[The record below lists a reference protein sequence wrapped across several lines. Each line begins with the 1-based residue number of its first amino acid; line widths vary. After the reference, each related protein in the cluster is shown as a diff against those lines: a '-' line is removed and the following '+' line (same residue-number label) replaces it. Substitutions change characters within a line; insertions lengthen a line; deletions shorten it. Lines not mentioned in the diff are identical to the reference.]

1 MNNLFNFGEN
11 NKMKISRNMWLGIIV
26 TILVSILSEFLSKY
40 LPTLG
45 AEAIALI
52 LGIILGNTLL
62 NRQQLAA
69 GIKWSEKYP
78 IEIGIALLGI
88 EVTLQTIRSLG
99 WQGIVYIIILMPATI
114 LFVMWI
120 GKRIFKVDQK
130 SGMLMGAGNAVC
142 GSSAIAAVAP
152 EIGATDT
159 QRRTAVATV
168 SLSGV
173 VLLFVLPIIGP
184 AVFHGNDLLIGALIG
199 GTVQSV
205 GQVIG
210 TASLVNPQVI
220 DYATLYKMLRVIM
233 LAVVVLTMSTIV
245 KRRNLKTKSSTMKQ
259 NEKHLKIY
267 KLVPWFIY
275 TFVALLI
282 ISSLIEIPYSIVT
295 GAKTVTGFFG
305 VVNLA
310 GIGLNLKWKTIVNSG
325 LKYLGYGFMT
335 IIFQVVVA
343 LLLIKIIY

>member
-1 MNNLFNFGEN
+1 
-11 NKMKISRNMWLGIIV
+11 MKIKQNMWLGIIV
-26 TILVSILSEFLSKY
+26 TVLVSIISEFLSKFM
-40 LPTLG
+40 PSLG

-62 NRQQLAA
+62 RQPQLVA
-69 GIKWSEKYP
+69 GVRWSEKYP

-99 WQGIVYIIILMPATI
+99 WQGIIYIIILMTATI

-120 GKRIFKVDQK
+120 GKLIFKVDQK

-152 EIGATDT
+152 EINATDT

-173 VLLFVLPIIGP
+173 VLLFILPIIGP

-220 DYATLYKMLRVIM
+220 DYATLYKMLRVVM
-233 LAVVVLTMSTIV
+233 LAVVVLIMSTIV
-245 KRRNLKTKSSTMKQ
+245 KRRDFKMRS
-259 NEKHLKIY
+259 NEMAQGKKHIKVY

-275 TFVALLI
+275 TFIILLFV
-282 ISSLIEIPYSIVT
+282 SSIVSIPHSVVQ
-295 GAKTVTGFFG
+295 GAKTITGFFG

-310 GIGLNLKWKTIVNSG
+310 GIGLNLKWQTIANSG

-335 IIFQVVVA
+335 IVFQVGMA
-343 LLLIKIIY
+343 LLLINMIY

>member
-1 MNNLFNFGEN
+1 MRI
-11 NKMKISRNMWLGIIV
+11 KQNMWWGILV
-26 TILVSILSEFLSKY
+26 TIFVSIVSEFLSTF
-40 LPTLG
+40 LPSLG

-52 LGIILGNTLL
+52 LGIILGNTLF
-62 NRQQLAA
+62 NKPELAA

-88 EVTLQTIRSLG
+88 EVTLQTIQSLG
-99 WQGIVYIIILMPATI
+99 WQGILYIIILMPATI

-120 GKRIFKVDQK
+120 GKWIFKVDQQ

-173 VLLFVLPIIGP
+173 VLLFVLPVIGP
-184 AVFHGNDLLIGALIG
+184 AIFHGNNLLIGALIG

-245 KRRNLKTKSSTMKQ
+245 KRDNLKNQSNTMKKDT
-259 NEKHLKIY
+259 NHLKIY

-275 TFVALLI
+275 TFIALLI
-282 ISSLIEIPYSIVT
+282 ISSLINVPNSVVT
-295 GAKTVTGFFG
+295 GAKTITGFFG
-305 VVNLA
+305 VINLA
-310 GIGLNLKWKTIVNSG
+310 GIGLNLKWKTIANSG

-335 IIFQVVVA
+335 IIFQVLLA